1 MPSQCRFG
9 VNAFWLCCRM
19 AIGWLPMRSFIGPT
33 SRAKRFSKWNPIE
46 YRLFSHISL
55 NWAGQPLRYLD
66 VMLGFIRGTTTTAG
80 LKVEAYLDATWRCAA
95 AIRLPKLHSLMP
107 MRNSS
112 ITCSKPT
119 SMQTTKAD
127 LPIERPTKLYLK
139 TNTCVTKSWGIE
151 LPRAVFARADEVI
164 E

>member
-55 NWAGQPLRYLD
+55 NWAGQPLRDLD

-80 LKVEAYLDATWRCAA
+80 LKVEAYLDEQIYRNGRRVTEE
-95 AIRLPKLHSLMP
+95 KLRGLALSEDDICPRWNYTLAP
-107 MRNSS
+107 R
-112 ITCSKPT
+112 
-119 SMQTTKAD
+119 
-127 LPIERPTKLYLK
+127 
-139 TNTCVTKSWGIE
+139 TN
-151 LPRAVFARADEVI
+151 R
-164 E
+164 